1 MHKSRISLL
10 FSIALTAVLAA
21 PAAFAQD
28 ANVQDAKAQQ
38 APPQEASQAPA
49 QSAQDAEP
57 AKKGWSELDADGNGS
72 LNVGEAA
79 ALQSLAKA
87 FAQADADG
95 NGELTQEEYRAW
107 LSSNGNKDV
116 PKQ

>member
-1 MHKSRISLL
+1 MMHPSRISLL
-10 FSIALTAVLAA
+10 LSTALVAAFAA
-21 PAAFAQD
+21 PAAFA
-28 ANVQDAKAQQ
+28 QDAKAQQ
-38 APPQEASQAPA
+38 APPQETTQAPA

-95 NGELTQEEYRAW
+95 NGELTQEEYQAW